1 MKLTIWS
8 LIIKMKNI
16 LIYNSSFFY
25 INTIKSRLEKQFSK
39 VNFFVVDNI
48 PEVKDLLFSVPFDLM
63 ILDVNFDSIDYFNLI
78 ETFENIEIKSKLLI
92 LSFINEDSFINYRGK
107 IKVDFFLNKNCTED
121 VFNQV
126 LHRIINKNKRP
137 NVKSLKSKLT
147 EISQKLTK
155 KKTIR
160 RLSKREIEIAK
171 LLVNGIPNIEISKL
185 LNLSMTTI
193 STYKKRI
200 MLKTETNNII
210 ELSNYYKKRNIS

>member
-1 MKLTIWS
+1 
-8 LIIKMKNI
+8 MKNI

-147 EISQKLTK
+147 EISQKLTN

>member
-1 MKLTIWS
+1 LKLTIWS

-147 EISQKLTK
+147 EISQKLTN